1 MIGLKIF
8 TGDKKVLEKEIE
20 SSLKKIKSTNTKSI
34 AAYQTVE
41 VMISFYELLSTK
53 ETHFFETLLSCSYE
67 EVLEKSR
74 ILQNYKMQNIIH
86 TREEHERLCFHLNTF
101 LDEIEIFDLKEEN
114 DRSKTLDEKEMYEI
128 ISDFF
133 QIRNKNAASML
144 DYLIQEKRIFKIPDK
159 EESARAY
166 NLYNLFQNNFYI
178 FVKKGEN
185 AITTMASI
193 VHEIGHSMDEVQL
206 LSIGK
211 RKECKYYTEKS
222 ILIEVVSMMYEKE
235 FLDFLLQEGVERESV
250 ELEIKGWFSSFQ
262 FFSRE
267 TELLF
272 YLPDDLLKMNSY
284 QNIAEEDL
292 IHCLEEECS
301 IIVNQEEIGNLNEMD
316 LSDNLNWCYG
326 FALSTYFSYLRG
338 HDYSRYQE
346 SFRNFLKLRTNYFS
360 PNTLERIG
368 TTSLELSDITCE
380 DYVRFSSKRLIK

>member
-235 FLDFLLQEGVERESV
+235 FLDFLLQ
-250 ELEIKGWFSSFQ
+250 
-262 FFSRE
+262 
-267 TELLF
+267 
-272 YLPDDLLKMNSY
+272 
-284 QNIAEEDL
+284 
-292 IHCLEEECS
+292 
-301 IIVNQEEIGNLNEMD
+301 
-316 LSDNLNWCYG
+316 
-326 FALSTYFSYLRG
+326 
-338 HDYSRYQE
+338 
-346 SFRNFLKLRTNYFS
+346 
-360 PNTLERIG
+360 
-368 TTSLELSDITCE
+368 
-380 DYVRFSSKRLIK
+380 